1 MDTAKKELRRRMLA
15 LRRSLSEKE
24 RHEMSMQI
32 RKELLSR
39 REIQEAENILCYA
52 NYGQEVE
59 TLPFLADCLLL
70 GKQVYCPLVIGKE
83 MEFYRIS
90 SVDEL
95 QEGFHGIPEPLRD
108 EARLYFPQKGSQK
121 DVMIMPGVVFDLS
134 YHRIGYGG
142 GYYDRYLSRIKNL
155 YTVAVAF
162 SHQIVDEIPFEE
174 YDICPQIVLTEKG
187 EIRKQS

>member
-1 MDTAKKELRRRMLA
+1 MDTAKKELRRQMLA

-70 GKQVYCPLVIGKE
+70 GKRVYCPLVIGRE

-90 SVDEL
+90 SIDEL
-95 QEGFHGIPEPLRD
+95 KEGFHGIPEPLGD
-108 EARLYFPQKGSQK
+108 ETRLYFPKKGSQK

-174 YDICPQIVLTEKG
+174 YDICPQIILTEKG
-187 EIRKQS
+187 KIRKQS

>member
-1 MDTAKKELRRRMLA
+1 MDTAKKELRRQMLA

-70 GKQVYCPLVIGKE
+70 GKRVFCPLVIGRE

-90 SVDEL
+90 SIDEL